1 VPDDSST
8 TGSDP
13 GGSPWQRA
21 LGDDFELL
29 HPRLHAYFSAIPPGR
44 VGRGSG
50 TFDRVGTP
58 RRWMRLAL
66 RVLERRRILFPVWE
80 RDVAFTVENRADHS
94 GVSAVR
100 TFRLRSGDRTM
111 VDHVSFDARGLI
123 DRLGDGGV
131 LDARLAASVVDGEL
145 RLVSTSA
152 HWRRL
157 RIPLAPRV
165 RLTERYDDAAGRQ
178 HVALTLE
185 SKVLGRLYEYSGHFD
200 YRIEAS

>member
-1 VPDDSST
+1 
-8 TGSDP
+8 
-13 GGSPWQRA
+13 
-21 LGDDFELL
+21 
-29 HPRLHAYFSAIPPGR
+29 
-44 VGRGSG
+44 
-50 TFDRVGTP
+50 
-58 RRWMRLAL
+58 MRLAL
-66 RVLERRRILFPVWE
+66 RALERRRILFPVWE
-80 RDVAFTVENRADHS
+80 REVAFTVENRADHS

-111 VDHVSFDARGLI
+111 VDHVAFDARGLI

-131 LDARLAASVVDGEL
+131 LGARLEASVVDGQL

-152 HWRRL
+152 RWRGM
-157 RIPLAPRV
+157 RIPFAPRV
-165 RLTERYDDAAGRQ
+165 RLTERFDEAAGRQ